1 MINNQLVT
9 FISVVE
15 SGSFSKAAD
24 TLFIS
29 PTAVMK
35 QIDNLENRLNLQL
48 FIRTNQGLV
57 LTETGKSVYQDAKYL
72 VDYSSRAL
80 EKAKNISIKE
90 NKPTIRIGTSVMTPA
105 KFILDIWDDIHNII
119 PDLNVELIP
128 FENTK
133 ENAREILKNLGQQ
146 IDIVAGLYDD
156 NFKKTYNLQVIPLEE
171 RVVSL
176 AIPIS
181 NQLSNKS
188 LINYQDLIN
197 EEVMIIYEGW
207 NYYIDIIR
215 KELNNKN
222 IKIIDF
228 DFFNLSVFNLAVK
241 KNTPIVVSKG
251 FENVHPLMKIIPL
264 NTNVKIPYGIMYGNN
279 PSIDVTKFIKEVK
292 EII

>member
-1 MINNQLVT
+1 MINNQLLT

-24 TLFIS
+24 ILFIS

-57 LTETGKSVYQDAKYL
+57 LTETGKSIYQDAKYL
-72 VDYSSRAL
+72 VDYSLRSL
-80 EKAKNISIKE
+80 EKAKSISIKE

-105 KFILDIWDDIHNII
+105 KFILDIWDNIHNKI
-119 PDLNVELIP
+119 PDLNIELIP

-171 RVVSL
+171 KIISL
-176 AIPIS
+176 AVPIS
-181 NQLSNKS
+181 NQLSNKL

-222 IKIIDF
+222 IKTIDF
-228 DFFNLSVFNLAVK
+228 DFFNLSIFNLAVK
-241 KNTPIVVSKG
+241 KNIPIVVSKG

-264 NTNVKIPYGIMYGNN
+264 NTTVTIPYGIMYGNN